1 MFQKSFGMIRL
12 WVNFVLIANFLQSL
26 RVNKISSTNTPMLI
40 KVVIFIYVISIRTQI
55 ICICMFIHR
64 CMYAYKCMHV

>member
-26 RVNKISSTNTPMLI
+26 RINKISSTSTPALI
-40 KVVIFIYVISIRTQI
+40 EVAIFIYVVSIHTHM
-55 ICICMFIHR
+55 ICIHMFIHT
-64 CMYAYKCMHV
+64 